1 MFNVAS
7 LRAAISAGQSFDYL
21 LFWGHRGRADGR
33 MTPHCLSQ
41 WYPAPFR
48 GPGGKYATAEHWM
61 MAGKARLFGDDEAAR
76 QILRSDDPNIAKKI
90 GRKVKDFDDTVWKK
104 HRYEI
109 VVEGSVLKFGKNRHT
124 PIISARHERQ
134 DTGWGKP
141 DGYDLGDR
149 RWKGRSACNSA
160 FRMAGRKSLRLCAN
174 GGADNLA
181 RTTKMSFRSLEF
193 AVFQPCVFRQVMAEA
208 V

>member
-21 LFWGHRGRADGR
+21 LFWGHRGRADAR
-33 MTPHCLSQ
+33 ITPHCLSQ

-76 QILRSDDPNIAKKI
+76 KILRSDDPNIAKKI
-90 GRKVKDFDDTVWKK
+90 GRKVKDFDDAVWKK

-109 VVEGSVLKFGKNRHT
+109 VVEGSVLKFGKNRQLQSFLLGT
-124 PIISARHERQ
+124 KDKILVEASPMDTIWGIGVGKGDPRATQPSEWPGENLLGFALMEARTILLERQ
-134 DTGWGKP
+134 
-141 DGYDLGDR
+141 R
-149 RWKGRSACNSA
+149 
-160 FRMAGRKSLRLCAN
+160 
-174 GGADNLA
+174 
-181 RTTKMSFRSLEF
+181 
-193 AVFQPCVFRQVMAEA
+193 
-208 V
+208 